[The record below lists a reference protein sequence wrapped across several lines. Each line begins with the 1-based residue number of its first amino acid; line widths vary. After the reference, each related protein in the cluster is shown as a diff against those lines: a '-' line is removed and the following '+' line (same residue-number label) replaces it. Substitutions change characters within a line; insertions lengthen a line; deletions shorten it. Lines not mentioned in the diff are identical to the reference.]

1 MTFDELIQIID
12 EDEGQ
17 HVEFK
22 LESEKQADLA
32 EVIMGFANAEGGH
45 LLVGV
50 ADDGQIV
57 GVMNIK
63 SVVDRLHTA
72 ARRLDPSLHDV
83 VLVEQVQSGEQTVI
97 VAHVPGNLERTYS
110 LSGRFRIR
118 EGSYS
123 RLMSSADVVEHAI
136 RRGTLDY
143 EKTPV
148 RQATLDDLSEEKV
161 KDFLTQRLRTSVP
174 DQPLDKL
181 LQNIGA
187 SALDQDDTWRPTVAG
202 MLFFGNWPQLYLS
215 HTTVLAARLVGPHGI
230 QIIDRAT
237 IEGTLPDIIDRAVQ
251 FVQRNTRHGLQI
263 GSSQTAKAQT
273 MDEYYALPT

>member
-1 MTFDELIQIID
+1 MTLDELIQ
-12 EDEGQ
+12 Q
-17 HVEFK
+17 
-22 LESEKQADLA
+22 
-32 EVIMGFANAEGGH
+32 
-45 LLVGV
+45 
-50 ADDGQIV
+50 
-57 GVMNIK
+57 
-63 SVVDRLHTA
+63 
-72 ARRLDPSLHDV
+72 
-83 VLVEQVQSGEQTVI
+83 
-97 VAHVPGNLERTYS
+97 
-110 LSGRFRIR
+110 
-118 EGSYS
+118 GSYS
-123 RLMSSADVVEHAI
+123 RLMSSADVVEHAV

-181 LQNIGA
+181 LQTIGA
-187 SALDQDDTWRPTVAG
+187 STLDQDDTWRPTIAG
-202 MLFFGNWPQLYLS
+202 MLFFGNWPQFYLS
-215 HTTVLAARLVGPHGI
+215 HTTILAARLVGPRGI

-237 IEGTLPDIIDRAVQ
+237 IEGTLPEIIDRAVQ